1 MSTSAKKPHGPAQT
15 LGRGQS
21 HDQLFK
27 QALEQHQGGHLK
39 EAAKLYQQALDLRPS
54 FFDALHMLGVTC
66 YQSGQPSRA
75 INFLS
80 QAIQLRPN
88 IAQAH
93 NNLGN
98 ALIVDGRIRD
108 AIAAY
113 ERAVQ
118 IKPDY
123 ADAYYNAGCAL
134 AQLEDYTLAVACYSK
149 AIELDPRNMSA
160 YTNRG
165 IALERSFLPEIAAD
179 NYRAALAVDPDNA
192 DFRYKL
198 GHIYFELSNFPAALN
213 EYLHVL
219 ATRPHTP
226 YIHGH
231 LLHTRT
237 QMCDW
242 RNWQALVNAVDEL
255 ISSGNQQACHPYHA
269 VNYIADPKIQRIL
282 AENWVQK
289 FHSTV
294 QTRPAL
300 NIAKERVRVGFFS
313 ADLRVHP
320 VSQLLLE
327 FFETYDRERFEFI
340 AFSFRTVED
349 KLQTRI
355 KNAFDRFIDVESV
368 GDATVAAMAR
378 DMGIH
383 IAIDLGGYT
392 QGARMD
398 VFAQRAAPIQ
408 VSFLGYP
415 ATTGASFMDYIIAD
429 PQVIPPEDEIFYTE
443 KVARLPHSLLP
454 RDTRIKPSGAA
465 LTRVQFGLPETG
477 MVYCC
482 FNNHVKYLPQVF
494 ALWIEVLKKVPGSVF
509 WMAAP
514 PPIVRH
520 HLLANLTDAGV
531 DPARLVFAPRMDRL
545 EDHLQ
550 RLKLADLFLDTWPYN
565 AHTTASDALFVGLP
579 VLTLMGN
586 SFAARVA
593 GSLLST
599 LGVPELITRTPDSY
613 VHQAVHLGTNSTARQ
628 VIRDKVEKQRLTSP
642 LFDNGAYNRA
652 LSDLLA
658 CLAVD
663 DISAITYS

>member
-1 MSTSAKKPHGPAQT
+1 MSTSAKKPHGPAQIF
-15 LGRGQS
+15 GQGQS
-21 HDQLFK
+21 PDQLFK
-27 QALEQHQGGHLK
+27 QALEQHQGGHLDQ
-39 EAAKLYQQALDLRPS
+39 AAKLYQKALDLRPA

-66 YQSGQPSRA
+66 YQSGQPGQA
-75 INFLS
+75 VNLIS

-98 ALIVDGRIRD
+98 ALVVDGRIRD
-108 AIAAY
+108 AVAAY

-134 AQLEDYTLAVACYSK
+134 AQLEDFSLAVACYSK
-149 AIELDPRNMSA
+149 AIELAPRNLSV

-165 IALERSFLPEIAAD
+165 IALERLFLPDLAAE
-179 NYRAALAVDPDNA
+179 NYRAALAVDPENA

-198 GHIYFELSNFPAALN
+198 GHIYFELRDFPAALN
-213 EYLHVL
+213 EYLQVL
-219 ATRPHTP
+219 ATRPDTP
-226 YIHGH
+226 YIRGH
-231 LLHTRT
+231 LLHTQT

-255 ISSGNQQACHPYHA
+255 MATGNQQACHPYHA
-269 VNYIADPKIQRIL
+269 VNYLDDPKMQRIL

-289 FHSTV
+289 FHPKV
-294 QTRPAL
+294 QTRTSPT
-300 NIAKERVRVGFFS
+300 NPKERVRVGFFS

-327 FFETYDRERFEFI
+327 FFENYDRDRFEFI
-340 AFSFRTVED
+340 AFSFRTIED
-349 KLQTRI
+349 ELQTRI

-383 IAIDLGGYT
+383 IAVDLSGYT
-392 QGARMD
+392 QGGRMD
-398 VFAQRAAPIQ
+398 VFAQRAAPVQ

-415 ATTGASFMDYIIAD
+415 ATTGASFIDYIIAD
-429 PQVIPPEDEIFYTE
+429 LEVIPPEDEIFYTE
-443 KVARLPHSLLP
+443 KVARLPHSFLP
-454 RDTRIKPSGAA
+454 RDTRVKPSGAA

-494 ALWIEVLKKVPGSVF
+494 ALWIEVLQKVPGSVF
-509 WMAAP
+509 WMASP
-514 PPIVRH
+514 PPIARN
-520 HLLANLTDAGV
+520 HLLSNLKDAGV

-586 SFAARVA
+586 TFAGRVA
-593 GSLLST
+593 GSLLTT
-599 LGVPELITRTPDSY
+599 LGVPELITKTPESY
-613 VHQAVHLGTNSTARQ
+613 VRKAIHLGTHDKERQ
-628 VIRDKVEKQRLTSP
+628 AIRTKVEMQSLSSP
-642 LFDNGAYNRA
+642 LFDAKVYNCG
-652 LSDLLA
+652 LSDLISSLA
-658 CLAVD
+658 TDRLPPSV
-663 DISAITYS
+663 